1 MDVTEVAPFT
11 NVECSGCGSQT
22 RVKRDFGPYTL
33 VRRQG
38 IGGMSLVFVAHDN
51 TLQRELAL
59 KILNQDQ
66 SRSEKRIAQFEEE
79 ARITASISHPHVVRV
94 FTTGHSFDRFYI
106 AMELVGGGHLEQKIH
121 EQGAIPEADVLP
133 FAIEIA
139 EGLRAA
145 HARGLIHRDI
155 KPGNI
160 LFDAEGHAKIVD
172 FGLALVTK
180 GGTATADEIWATP
193 YYVPPETIDGAAE
206 DFRADIYALGATLYH
221 ALAGRPSCAEDSMSS
236 AVLREAKRHIPRI
249 TEVAP
254 WLSAETCAVVDR
266 SMAYAPAD
274 RFSSYDELIAALNG
288 ALNRGD
294 GSPPIHSVARIK
306 RRNEGG
312 RMAVWIAGIAGVA
325 ALIGLLV
332 WALGGS
338 AGTDPAPLVVNQP
351 VAVVPAEPNNSSRVS
366 ATMVAELYGA
376 AGKAMGKG
384 EFEEAGKLFSA
395 LMAKPGVIEP
405 TGSWAGF
412 EAMVAAFL
420 EGDAGKARQR
430 AGALLQ
436 HLKALSAP
444 PDVAET
450 FTSTARNVLQVP
462 VIAAS
467 KQPSGS
473 SPAALMGLFACGLK
487 NWEQGALDQAA
498 DSFQRFADTRL
509 GEDDQWL
516 GSYQGFARKYLAD
529 HAKLSAAAPA
539 ALPETPE
546 ACKKLADGWS
556 SLLGALETKGRA
568 RFNVKAWQRAA
579 EQHARVLE
587 RAAEGNEVPDA
598 WEEEEELEF
607 SAVVEQVQPLVK
619 TGKFGDALEALKG
632 AKLKAEEAAE
642 QKAWIYVTQAAGDF
656 LQSLEKGCADKVL
669 EVPMNTQ
676 DGRKF
681 PGTVGAEPG
690 SVRFVDGG
698 DQIAIPWVQ
707 LTAESLTTLHSVLLR
722 AETSEVEKVR
732 RHESAIAYMWL
743 AGDKGKAGIAASR
756 IEDAGFRE
764 RWSGA
769 MKVLAKPGDE

>member
-1 MDVTEVAPFT
+1 MDVTDVAPFT
-11 NVECSGCGSQT
+11 NVECSECGKQT
-22 RVKRDFGPYTL
+22 RVKREFGPYTL

-38 IGGMSLVFVAHDN
+38 VGGMSLVFVAHDN

-145 HARGLIHRDI
+145 HVRGLIHRDI

-180 GGTATADEIWATP
+180 GGTATAEEIWATP

-206 DFRADIYALGATLYH
+206 DFRSDIYALGATLYH

-236 AVLREAKRHIPRI
+236 AVLREAKRHIAPIAR
-249 TEVAP
+249 VAP

-266 SMAYAPAD
+266 SMAYSPAN
-274 RFSSYDELIAALNG
+274 RYSSYDELIEALNA
-288 ALNRGD
+288 ALNRGET
-294 GSPPIHSVARIK
+294 SPPIHSAARIK
-306 RRNEGG
+306 RRNEGRG
-312 RMAVWIAGIAGVA
+312 AGVWVAAIGGVA
-325 ALIGLLV
+325 ALVGLLV
-332 WALGGS
+332 WALSGPTG
-338 AGTDPAPLVVNQP
+338 PAATVLIASQP
-351 VAVVPAEPNNSSRVS
+351 AAVAPTGKENPATVS

-376 AGKAMGKG
+376 AGKAMAKG
-384 EFEEAGKLFSA
+384 EFETAGKLYAA
-395 LMAKPGVIEP
+395 LMEKPGVIEP
-405 TGSWAGF
+405 TGSWGGF
-412 EAMVAAFL
+412 EAMVAAYL
-420 EGDAGKARQR
+420 EGDAGKGRQR

-436 HLKALSAP
+436 HLKSLSTP

-467 KQPSGS
+467 KQPTGS

-487 NWEQGALDQAA
+487 NWEQGALDAA
-498 DSFQRFADTRL
+498 AESFQRFADTRL
-509 GEDDQWL
+509 ATDDQWL
-516 GSYQGFARKYLAD
+516 SPYQGYARRYLAD
-529 HAKLSAAAPA
+529 YAKLSAAAPGD
-539 ALPETPE
+539 LPETPE
-546 ACKKLADGWS
+546 ACKKLADSWDT
-556 SLLGALETKGRA
+556 LLKSLETKGRA
-568 RFNVKAWQRAA
+568 RFNVRAWQHAA
-579 EQHARVLE
+579 QQHARMLE
-587 RAAEGNEVPDA
+587 RVAAGKALPDSWQQDPDLA
-598 WEEEEELEF
+598 
-607 SAVVEQVQPLVK
+607 AVIDAVQPLVK
-619 TGKFGDALEALKG
+619 TGKFAQALGALKS
-632 AKLKAEEAAE
+632 AKLKDDEAAAVN
-642 QKAWIYVTQAAGDF
+642 AWLYVTQSASDF
-656 LQSLEKGCADKVL
+656 IESLEKGCSEKVV
-669 EVPMNTQ
+669 EVPMSTQ

-681 PGTVGAEPG
+681 PGTVGAQAG
-690 SVRFVDGG
+690 NVRFIDGG

-707 LTAESLTTLHSVLLR
+707 MTVESLTALHSVLLR
-722 AETSEVEKVR
+722 SETNEAEKVR
-732 RHESAIAYMWL
+732 RHEGAIAYMWL
-743 AGDKGKAGIAASR
+743 AGDKAKAGIAASR
-756 IEDAGFRE
+756 IESAEFRE
-764 RWSGA
+764 RWASA
-769 MKVLAKPGDE
+769 MKVLEEADADE